1 MVGLELKIF
10 IGGAFRAGWAAWT
23 RMRGGGGA
31 SDALGWACEWS
42 GIPSA
47 NVRGSCCLR
56 RASAEEFRPRADQA
70 LAGMEFE
77 SRLPIGEVMVT
88 NSLLKIFAY

>member
-1 MVGLELKIF
+1 VPAGRRGLVCEETGALREHWAGPDNGRKFLWQSFRGEL
-10 IGGAFRAGWAAWT
+10 
-23 RMRGGGGA
+23 
-31 SDALGWACEWS
+31 L
-42 GIPSA
+42 PSA
-47 NVRGSCCLR
+47 
-56 RASAEEFRPRADQA
+56 ASAEEFRPRADQA